1 MGRDPTPRTPRPLA
15 VPRLRAAPAIDPAKV
30 VRLMLAFFGDS
41 EVPLARPLAPDA
53 IPEPYRRL
61 LAHGGHMTEV
71 LERHHGGA
79 LAVRPYRVHRQGD
92 LYGRRIDL
100 FVRGVDGVA
109 PGAAPVMTG
118 IMIFNLALVA
128 PEVRDEIVA
137 AQTPLGEI
145 LIRRRILRRVAPD
158 AFLAFDARDPL
169 VTRFAVTRP
178 LPAYGRLATIDCDGR
193 PAVDLLE
200 IVRP

>member
-1 MGRDPTPRTPRPLA
+1 MNLTTATPLGMAAATA
-15 VPRLRAAPAIDPAKV
+15 RLHTAPAIDAAKV

-41 EVPLARPLAPDA
+41 EVPLARSVAAEA
-53 IPEPYRRL
+53 IPAPYRRL
-61 LAHGGHMTEV
+61 LAHSGHMTEV

-79 LAVRPYRVHRQGD
+79 LGVHPYRVQRAGD
-92 LYGRRIDL
+92 IYGRRIDL
-100 FVRGVDGVA
+100 SAAGVVG
-109 PGAAPVMTG
+109 PVMTG

-128 PEVRDEIVA
+128 PEVREEIVA
-137 AQTPLGEI
+137 ARSPLGEI

-158 AFLAFDARDPL
+158 AFLHFDPADPL
-169 VTRFAVTRP
+169 VARFGGDGGR
-178 LPAYGRLATIDCDGR
+178 PAYGRLATIDCDQC